1 MGNYLIPANTKSGQ
15 LILNIFKKGEAIY
28 CGVSFLV
35 SFALIIAFQD
45 YFSNTLVAIMCLL
58 PAIVA
63 AFLCIPVPYYHN
75 IMTIIAEIYEF
86 YTTSRRLKW
95 RGWCFRD
102 GAEKE

>member
-1 MGNYLIPANTKSGQ
+1 
-15 LILNIFKKGEAIY
+15 
-28 CGVSFLV
+28 
-35 SFALIIAFQD
+35 
-45 YFSNTLVAIMCLL
+45 MCLL